1 MAVERF
7 SGKRVEMARKT
18 GGMMARVRGFCN
30 VLVAGAILLFA
41 LASCASMEKAHQASD
56 VKEAER
62 YIIGP
67 EDVLEIS
74 VWKNADLS
82 KVVAVRP
89 DGRIT
94 LPLIGDMQAA
104 GVTSDKLKDDIT
116 ARLKQYQDAAVVS
129 VIVQQVNSYRIYMLG
144 EVRNPG
150 SYQVKT
156 RTTLLQ
162 AVSLAG
168 GFTQYASKDKIVL
181 LHVNESGV
189 EEKTTVRLK
198 DIVYSEKGG
207 KNIILKP
214 GDTVFVP

>member
-1 MAVERF
+1 MADARF
-7 SGKRVEMARKT
+7 SSKRVKMARKT
-18 GGMMARVRGFCN
+18 DGMRARVRGFFN
-30 VLVAGAILLFA
+30 AFAMAVSLLLALVA
-41 LASCASMEKAHQASD
+41 CASIEKAHQATD
-56 VKEAER
+56 VKEAGH
-62 YIIGP
+62 YLIGP

-74 VWKNADLS
+74 VWKNVDLS
-82 KVVAVRP
+82 KVVTVRP

-94 LPLIGDMQAA
+94 LPLIGDVQAA

-129 VIVQQVNSYRIYMLG
+129 VIVQQVNSYRIYILG

-181 LHVNESGV
+181 LHMNESGA

-207 KNIILKP
+207 KNIMLKP

>member
-1 MAVERF
+1 MTDSRF
-7 SGKRVEMARKT
+7 SYKTAEMSAKSGAAR
-18 GGMMARVRGFCN
+18 ARVGGFLN
-30 VLVAGAILLFA
+30 VFATVATLLFA
-41 LASCASMEKAHQASD
+41 LAACASTEKARQATD
-56 VKEAER
+56 AKEAGH

-82 KVVAVRP
+82 KVVSVRP

-94 LPLIGDMQAA
+94 LPLIGDVQAA
-104 GVTSDKLKDDIT
+104 GATPDKLKDDIA
-116 ARLKQYQDAAVVS
+116 ARLKRYQDAAVVS
-129 VIVQQVNSYRIYMLG
+129 VIVQQVNSYRIYILG

-156 RTTLLQ
+156 LTTLLQ

-168 GFTQYASKDKIVL
+168 GFTPYASKDKIVL
-181 LHVNESGV
+181 LHMNESGQ

-207 KNIILKP
+207 KNIMLRP

>member
-1 MAVERF
+1 MEAVRF
-7 SGKRVEMARKT
+7 SSKGVEMDRKT
-18 GGMMARVRGFCN
+18 GGMRARVRRFSN
-30 VLVAGAILLFA
+30 AFATAVILLFA
-41 LASCASMEKAHQASD
+41 LAACASMVNAPQSAD
-56 VKEAER
+56 VKEAGH

-82 KVVAVRP
+82 KVVTVRP
-89 DGRIT
+89 DGKIT
-94 LPLIGDMQAA
+94 LPLIGDVQAA

-129 VIVQQVNSYRIYMLG
+129 VMVQQVNSYRIYMLG

-168 GFTQYASKDKIVL
+168 GFTPYASKDKMVL
-181 LHVNESGV
+181 LHMNESGA

-207 KNIILKP
+207 KNIMLMP